1 MSTQKIS
8 RREFVGDATAA
19 GMTFTIVP
27 RHVLGG
33 RGFRAPSDTLNIA
46 CIGVGGRGAADVR
59 GVSDENIYAL
69 CDVDWKNARDT
80 FNRFPNAKRFKDF
93 RKMLEQDAA
102 NIDAVTVAT
111 PDHTHAVAAVMAM
124 KLGKPVYC
132 EKPLARTIWEV
143 RQMADVARTSGV
155 ATQMGN
161 QGHAQEGTR
170 QIREWVEAGAIG
182 TVREVH
188 YWTNRPI
195 WPPSSFRCS
204 CPCRPP

>member
-1 MSTQKIS
+1 MSSQQIS

-19 GMTFTIVP
+19 GLTFTIVP

-93 RKMLEQDAA
+93 RRMLEQDAA

-111 PDHTHAVAAVMAM
+111 PDHTHTVASVMAM

-155 ATQMGN
+155 ATQMCN
-161 QGHAQEGTR
+161 QGHAE
-170 QIREWVEAGAIG
+170 
-182 TVREVH
+182 
-188 YWTNRPI
+188 
-195 WPPSSFRCS
+195 
-204 CPCRPP
+204 